1 MLTVEALHERW
12 PVRHLCS
19 YLFRNYEFRYYL
31 SYETD
36 IFFQN
41 TLNLMYISEMQKKI
55 EKKFRVLEISA
66 FELVAV
72 NSRDSKQNACN
83 RQSKC

>member
-1 MLTVEALHERW
+1 
-12 PVRHLCS
+12 
-19 YLFRNYEFRYYL
+19 
-31 SYETD
+31 
-36 IFFQN
+36 
-41 TLNLMYISEMQKKI
+41 MQKKI
-55 EKKFRVLEISA
+55 GKKFRVLEISA